1 MGDYSSSCSSLFLSQ
16 SPQPPCSLST
26 LRGASV
32 LTLEKWLTCAQQE
45 VLWLTRWLLLW
56 QHVMKKLS
64 QQEGHLIEGEEKAKE
79 RVKEKEKAR
88 NALQWMK
95 SLRILRRSLEM
106 MPVYTMLWD
115 GLMKKEMLTMKPPP
129 PAPSGSSS
137 R

>member
-32 LTLEKWLTCAQQE
+32 LTLEKWLTFAQQE
-45 VLWLTRWLLLW
+45 VQWLTRWLLLL
-56 QHVMKKLS
+56 QHVRNKLR
-64 QQEGHLIEGEEKAKE
+64 QEGHLIEGEEKAKE
-79 RVKEKEKAR
+79 RVKAKEKEK
-88 NALQWMK
+88 NAPQWMK

-115 GLMKKEMLTMKPPP
+115 GLMKKEMLTMKPSPWM
-129 PAPSGSSS
+129 
-137 R
+137 

>member
-45 VLWLTRWLLLW
+45 VLWLTRWLLLL
-56 QHVMKKLS
+56 QHVLSKLN
-64 QQEGHLIEGEEKAKE
+64 QQEGHFLEGEEKAK
-79 RVKEKEKAR
+79 VKEKAR
-88 NALQWMK
+88 EKGKNAQQWMK
-95 SLRILRRSLEM
+95 SSRILRRSLEM

-115 GLMKKEMLTMKPPP
+115 GLMKKEMLTMKPSPWM
-129 PAPSGSSS
+129 
-137 R
+137 